1 MKTQQ
6 YGYAVEPIEVPEA
19 KPKQAPVAPA
29 STAGYGYAG
38 STRSMSDRA
47 APTSVNTKNK
57 GKPGVPKAAASVG
70 YSNS

>member
-1 MKTQQ
+1 MKD
-6 YGYAVEPIEVPEA
+6 YGYAVGDMPTTPV

-29 STAGYGYAG
+29 QAATYGYA
-38 STRSMSDRA
+38 SDQRTASDRA

>member
-1 MKTQQ
+1 MKTNH
-6 YGYAVEPIEVPEA
+6 YGYAVEQLEVPEA

-29 STAGYGYAG
+29 QAATYGYA
-38 STRSMSDRA
+38 SDQRTASDRA

>member
-1 MKTQQ
+1 MKTNH
-6 YGYAVEPIEVPEA
+6 YGYAVEQLEVPKA

-57 GKPGVPKAAASVG
+57 GKPSFPEGSASIG